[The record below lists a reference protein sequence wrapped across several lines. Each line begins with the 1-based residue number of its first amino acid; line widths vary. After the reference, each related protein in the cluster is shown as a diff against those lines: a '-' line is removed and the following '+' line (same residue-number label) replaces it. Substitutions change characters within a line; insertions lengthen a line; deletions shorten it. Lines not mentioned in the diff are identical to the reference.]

1 MAVLPPDPVFTFRNL
16 EMGPVNCIC
25 FHRAERLICGTSK
38 GSIYLWDLQVGIWL
52 LLMAKAE
59 LYFIYYF
66 TLIQTNRVAHN
77 FNISAEPVTTVQK
90 HDETLYTQQKGGRI
104 HSWSLSN
111 TGYSLESSA
120 ETNHTGY
127 CRIECI
133 PERNLLLS
141 PLNDNAIVVLDM
153 LDLTKVIATL
163 TPTTPDDATSN
174 LGNVMCLKHIPV
186 GDKDYVLG
194 CYESGDF
201 VTWDLAAG
209 GKVVNSKRLEECPM
223 AVDYDPATNRGVYGG
238 PSDRLGVFSYQRNT
252 MELVPKSDIV
262 LKNPGVNCVKI
273 RADRKVF
280 SVGGWDGRIRIY
292 SWNSLRPLAVLT
304 DHKAAVSDIA
314 HSLGSVSLWNSP
326 IMGVAGLDGH
336 VSLWDLYN

>member
-1 MAVLPPDPVFTFRNL
+1 
-16 EMGPVNCIC
+16 MGPVNCIC
-25 FHRAERLICGTSK
+25 FHRADRLICGTSK
-38 GSIYLWDLQVGIWL
+38 GSIYLWDLQVTNYEFML
-52 LLMAKAE
+52 NYE
-59 LYFIYYF
+59 LTQLNYNP
-66 TLIQTNRVAHN
+66 QTNRVAHH

-90 HDETLYTQQKGGRI
+90 HEETLYTQQKGGLI
-104 HSWSLSN
+104 HSWTLSN
-111 TGYSLESSA
+111 TGYSLESRA

-141 PLNDNAIVVLDM
+141 PVNENGIVVLDM

-163 TPTTPDDATSN
+163 SPVSGTTNN
-174 LGNVMCLKHIPV
+174 LGNIMCLKHIPI

-201 VTWDLAAG
+201 LTWDVQAS
-209 GKVVNSKRLEECPM
+209 KIVDSKRLEECPM

-238 PSDRLGVFSYQRNT
+238 PSDRLGVFSYQRNK
-252 MELVPKSDIV
+252 MELLRKSEIV
-262 LKNPGVNCVKI
+262 LKNAGVNCVKI
-273 RADRKVF
+273 RDDRKVF

-292 SWNSLRPLAVLT
+292 SWNSLRPLAVLSE
-304 DHKAAVSDIA
+304 HKAAVTDIA

-326 IMGVAGLDGH
+326 IMGAAGLDGQ